1 MSFCVNCGK
10 ELVSGARFCAFCGLK
25 IGMNVVENTSFSQTQ
40 QNSQRQQEFVGKIF
54 KCPNCGEVINQ
65 SAVRCNTC
73 GYEISGKNANET
85 VKMFSQQ
92 LMNLENRRIYEK
104 PRISETIVNAFCNPG
119 LAISQVD
126 AQILSLIRSFP
137 IPNTIEEISEFMFLA
152 IGNINVNLSKNTFFN
167 NCPNGRQQGGVQKEI
182 SDAWVAKMQQ
192 VYAKAEKTFS
202 NEPEF
207 EQIKNI
213 YNSKMKELKI
223 KNHRRV

>member
-40 QNSQRQQEFVGKIF
+40 QNSQRQQEFIGKIF

-73 GYEISGKNANET
+73 GYEISGKEANET

-119 LAISQVD
+119 ANLAISKVD

-167 NCPNGRQQGGVQKEI
+167 NSPGGRQQGGAQKEI

-223 KNHRRV
+223 KK